1 MCITSGFWGFVYV
14 VFEVERFTNKRVG
27 NIKMRTM
34 KRLFILS
41 VVILISTF
49 STSAQETK
57 KEIKDYIN
65 TEIILDNGWAGESI
79 TLIKEKKGYFII
91 RKIFGSGVPVTR
103 TIKYSVTFNSN
114 FQIDFSEIIEPGDF
128 EIEKLCEEEF
138 RMSVSENGVSIYLN
152 GLKVVTRIETLPNKN
167 L

>member
-1 MCITSGFWGFVYV
+1 MGA
-14 VFEVERFTNKRVG
+14 NKRLG
-27 NIKMRTM
+27 NIKKRIM

-79 TLIKEKKGYFII
+79 TLIKEKKDYFII
-91 RKIFGSGVPVTR
+91 RKIFGSGVPVAQ

-114 FQIDFSEIIEPGDF
+114 FQIDFSEIIENGDF
-128 EIEKLCEEEF
+128 EIEKSCKEEF
-138 RMSVSENGVSIYLN
+138 RMSVSENEVSIYLN